1 MKTIGKRKVAKKSR
15 SGEAKLINR
24 IVQKV
29 GTADNWLLQRVLI
42 GVGVFAVLFILLA
55 VDFSPTAI
63 SGLEISKPSPATV
76 KAPRSIEVVDEERT
90 QELRRDAAD
99 QVEAVRVF
107 DETRAT
113 KARAEVNAF
122 FLRLTQALNN
132 KDASETVLTDTV
144 RTILPSADLE
154 SDLDWM
160 VSLSAERIKTLR
172 SQTNEITATFMAEK
186 ISAQEIDGKRDEA
199 LRRGQVMEH
208 PRAGRLVGE
217 LAAGA
222 LRVNNVVDKEETNDR
237 IRSAVDKVE
246 PVTVTK
252 LAGETIVT
260 EGEIV
265 TPVEAQILDELGL
278 TNQLM
283 GRTWQKTLGQA
294 LIAFVLVI
302 LGLVYLREF
311 QPRVYRDNRLLLLL
325 FVVLATVSAT
335 AKGLSPMFP
344 PFLIP
349 AAAAAMLT
357 TILVRRTAGI
367 MMAVTTS
374 IVTGIIVSDS
384 QYWVFAFVIGL
395 FAVYMTS
402 NISHRSDLTRAGLW
416 LVLASGSVA
425 LVVGL
430 IENETGVN
438 LLVNGG
444 WGALGGF
451 GAIVLTIGT
460 LQFLEY
466 AFNITTDMKLLEL
479 ANPTQPLLKELMVNA
494 PGTYNHSIMTGNLV
508 ESVAPQVGAN
518 PLLARAGAYY
528 HDIGKIRRPFFFVE
542 NQYGENPHDKTQPNL
557 SYLIISAHVKEG
569 VELAKKHRLPKEVVD
584 IIAQHHGTTLVSYFY
599 SRAKESAKHA
609 DVAEDQ
615 YRYPGEKPKSKEAAL
630 IMLADAVEAA
640 VRALTKPTHNR
651 IEQLV
656 RKIIKERMYDGQLD
670 ECRLTLGDLETV
682 TVGYAQTLT
691 TMYHS
696 RIEYPDPEKPARKR
710 GVVVGHFGDQ
720 PIRS

>member
-1 MKTIGKRKVAKKSR
+1 MARKLRGGEEGLIKRLLHRIGVPDK
-15 SGEAKLINR
+15 
-24 IVQKV
+24 
-29 GTADNWLLQRVLI
+29 WLAQRI
-42 GVGVFAVLFILLA
+42 GVGIAVFTVLFVLLA

-63 SGLEISKPSPATV
+63 RGLEISKPSPATV
-76 KAPRSIEVVDEERT
+76 RASRSIELVDEERT
-90 QELRRDAAD
+90 QELRREAAE
-99 QVEAVRVF
+99 QVEPVRVF
-107 DETRAT
+107 DETGVT
-113 KARAEVNAF
+113 KARAEVTVF
-122 FLRLTQALNN
+122 FQKLTQALKSENT
-132 KDASETVLTDTV
+132 SETQITDAV
-144 RTILPSADLE
+144 RAILPSANLE
-154 SDLDWM
+154 RDLDWLA
-160 VSLSAERIKTLR
+160 SLSAERMKILR
-172 SQTNEITATFMAEK
+172 SHASEITAELMAGK
-186 ISAQEIDGKRDEA
+186 IATEEIDGKREEA
-199 LRRGQVMEH
+199 LRRGLVMED

-222 LRVNNVVDKEETNDR
+222 LRVNNIVDKERTNNL
-237 IRSAVDKVE
+237 IRLAVDKIE
-246 PVTVTK
+246 PLTVTK
-252 LAGETIVT
+252 MAGETIVT

-265 TPVEAQILDELGL
+265 TPLEAEILDELGL

-283 GRTWQKTLGQA
+283 GRTWQQTIGQA
-294 LIAFVLVI
+294 LIAFVLVV
-302 LGLVYLREF
+302 LGLIYLREF
-311 QPRVYRDNRLLLLL
+311 QPRVYKDNRLLLLL
-325 FVVLATVSAT
+325 FVVLVTVSST
-335 AKGLSPMFP
+335 AKGLAPMFP

-349 AAAAAMLT
+349 AAGAAMLT
-357 TILVRRTAGI
+357 TILVRPTAGI
-367 MMAVTTS
+367 MMAITTA
-374 IVTGIIVSDS
+374 IVTGIIVNDS
-384 QYWVFAFVIGL
+384 QYWVFAFIIGL
-395 FAVYMTS
+395 FAVYLTS

-430 IENETGVN
+430 LENETGIN

-479 ANPTQPLLKELMVNA
+479 ANPTQPLLNELMVNA

-508 ESVAPQVGAN
+508 ESVAPRVGAN

-528 HDIGKIRRPFFFVE
+528 HDIGKTKRPFFFVE
-542 NQYGENPHDKTQPNL
+542 NQYGDNPHDRTQPNL

-569 VELAKKHRLPKEVVD
+569 IELAKKHRLPQEIID

-615 YRYPGEKPKSKEAAL
+615 YRYQGEKPKSKEAAL

-640 VRALTKPTHNR
+640 ARALTKPTRNR
-651 IEQLV
+651 IEQVV

-670 ECRLTLGDLETV
+670 ECRLTLGDLETI
-682 TVGYAQTLT
+682 TLGYAQTLT

-696 RIEYPDPEKPARKR
+696 RIEYPDSEKPARKR
-710 GVVVGHFGDQ
+710 GAVVGHIGNQ
-720 PIRS
+720 PIRN

>member
-1 MKTIGKRKVAKKSR
+1 MARKFR
-15 SGEAKLINR
+15 GGEEGLIAR
-24 IVQKV
+24 LLHRV
-29 GTADNWLLQRVLI
+29 GASDKWLAQRI
-42 GVGVFAVLFILLA
+42 GVGIAVFAVLFVLLA

-76 KAPRSIEVVDEERT
+76 RASRSIELVDEERT
-90 QELRRDAAD
+90 QELRLEAAE
-99 QVEAVRVF
+99 QVEPVRVF
-107 DETRAT
+107 DETGVT
-113 KARAEVNAF
+113 KARAEVTLF
-122 FLRLTQALNN
+122 FQKLTQVLN
-132 KDASETVLTDTV
+132 SEETSATQKTEAVKA
-144 RTILPSADLE
+144 ILPSVDLE
-154 SDLDWM
+154 RDLDWL
-160 VSLSAERIKTLR
+160 VSLNAERIKTLR
-172 SQTNEITATFMAEK
+172 SQAGEITAELMAEK
-186 ISAQEIDGKRDEA
+186 IATEEIEGKREEA
-199 LRRGQVMEH
+199 LRRGLVMED

-217 LAAGA
+217 LTADA
-222 LRVNNVVDKEETNDR
+222 LRVNNIVDRDKTNDL
-237 IRSAVDKVE
+237 IRTAVDKIE
-246 PVTVTK
+246 PLTVTK

-265 TPVEAQILDELGL
+265 TPLEALILDELGL

-283 GRTWQKTLGQA
+283 GRTWRQTIGQA

-302 LGLVYLREF
+302 LGLIYLREF
-311 QPRVYRDNRLLLLL
+311 QPRVYQDNRLLFLL
-325 FVVLATVSAT
+325 FVVLVTVSST
-335 AKGLSPMFP
+335 AKGLAPMFP

-349 AAAAAMLT
+349 AAGAAMLT
-357 TILVRRTAGI
+357 TILVRPTAGI
-367 MMAVTTS
+367 MMAITTA
-374 IVTGIIVSDS
+374 IVTGIIVNDS
-384 QYWVFAFVIGL
+384 QYWVFAFIIGL
-395 FAVYMTS
+395 FAVYLTS

-430 IENETGVN
+430 LENETGVN

-444 WGALGGF
+444 WGVLGGF

-528 HDIGKIRRPFFFVE
+528 HDIGKTKRPFFFVE
-542 NQYGENPHDKTQPNL
+542 NQYGDNPHDRTQPNL

-569 VELAKKHRLPKEVVD
+569 IELAKKHRLPQEIID

-615 YRYPGEKPKSKEAAL
+615 YRYQGEKPKSKEAAL

-640 VRALTKPTHNR
+640 ARSLTKPTRNR
-651 IEQLV
+651 IEQVV

-670 ECRLTLGDLETV
+670 ECRLTLGDLETI
-682 TVGYAQTLT
+682 TLGYAQTLT

-696 RIEYPDPEKPARKR
+696 RIEYPDSEKPARKR
-710 GVVVGHFGDQ
+710 GVIVGHIGNQ
-720 PIRS
+720 PIGN

>member
-1 MKTIGKRKVAKKSR
+1 MAKKAFPGNER
-15 SGEAKLINR
+15 LVKRLLRKAWATDK
-24 IVQKV
+24 
-29 GTADNWLLQRVLI
+29 WLAQRV
-42 GVGVFAVLFILLA
+42 GVGIAVFTILFVLLA

-63 SGLEISKPSPATV
+63 RGLEISKPSPATV
-76 KAPRSIEVVDEERT
+76 RAPRSIELMDEERT
-90 QELRRDAAD
+90 QELRREAAEE
-99 QVEAVRVF
+99 VEPVRVF
-107 DETRAT
+107 DETGVT
-113 KARAEVNAF
+113 KARAEVTVF
-122 FLRLTQALNN
+122 FQKLAQVLNSEDISGTQTA
-132 KDASETVLTDTV
+132 DAV
-144 RTILPSADLE
+144 RAILPSADLE
-154 SDLDWM
+154 SDLDWL
-160 VSLSAERIKTLR
+160 VSLNADRIKTLR
-172 SQTNEITATFMAEK
+172 SQANEITAVLMAEK
-186 ISAQEIDGKRDEA
+186 IAAEEIDGKREEA
-199 LRRGQVMEH
+199 LRRGLVMED
-208 PRAGRLVGE
+208 PRVGRLVGE
-217 LAAGA
+217 LAADA
-222 LRVNNVVDKEETNDR
+222 LHINNIVDKEKTNDL
-237 IRSAVDKVE
+237 IRAAVDKIE

-265 TPVEAQILDELGL
+265 TPLEARILDELGL

-283 GRTWQKTLGQA
+283 GRNWQQTLGQA
-294 LIAFVLVI
+294 LISFVLVI
-302 LGLVYLREF
+302 LGLIYLREF

-325 FVVLATVSAT
+325 FVVLVTVSGT
-335 AKGLSPMFP
+335 AKGLAPMFP

-357 TILVRRTAGI
+357 TILVRPTAGI
-367 MMAVTTS
+367 MMAITIA
-374 IVTGIIVSDS
+374 IVTGIIVNDS

-395 FAVYMTS
+395 FAVYLTS

-425 LVVGL
+425 FVVGL
-430 IENETGVN
+430 LENETGVN

-451 GAIVLTIGT
+451 GAIVMTIGT

-508 ESVAPQVGAN
+508 ESVAPVVGAN

-542 NQYGENPHDKTQPNL
+542 NQYGDNPHDKTQPNL

-569 VELAKKHRLPKEVVD
+569 IELAKKHRLPQEIID
-584 IIAQHHGTTLVSYFY
+584 IIAQHHGTTLISYFY
-599 SRAKESAKHA
+599 SRAKKSAKHA
-609 DVAEDQ
+609 DVAEEQ
-615 YRYPGEKPKSKEAAL
+615 YRYQGAKPKSKEAAL

-640 VRALTKPTHNR
+640 VRALAKPTHNR
-651 IEQLV
+651 IEQVV
-656 RKIIKERMYDGQLD
+656 RKIIKERMHDGQLD
-670 ECRLTLGDLETV
+670 ECLLTLGDLETIAR
-682 TVGYAQTLT
+682 GYAQTLT

-710 GVVVGHFGDQ
+710 GVVIGHIGHKPVG
-720 PIRS
+720 S